1 MWKNICFASLQ
12 PLLLHS
18 TRHWKQ
24 WPWSVLTSTAGL
36 SEKNTIIFHSQNS
49 HSLRARTSG
58 YHFLLTVFKAPWWP
72 RPIYFCCTVHNGLHW
87 WICEKTQTNCLMSW
101 IFRATSALGS
111 FFFKKIKWKKKTL
124 STHSFSQLPLLP
136 FLHRRQIVDGGVFY
150 HRQKDEDK
158 TDPEVNVHCL
168 DVRDARHRGVDPG
181 DDGGHGQHC
190 GDAWRER
197 KQWLRTTVGITG
209 L

>member
-1 MWKNICFASLQ
+1 M
-12 PLLLHS
+12 
-18 TRHWKQ
+18 
-24 WPWSVLTSTAGL
+24 
-36 SEKNTIIFHSQNS
+36 EK
-49 HSLRARTSG
+49 
-58 YHFLLTVFKAPWWP
+58 KP
-72 RPIYFCCTVHNGLHW
+72 
-87 WICEKTQTNCLMSW
+87 
-101 IFRATSALGS
+101 
-111 FFFKKIKWKKKTL
+111 L